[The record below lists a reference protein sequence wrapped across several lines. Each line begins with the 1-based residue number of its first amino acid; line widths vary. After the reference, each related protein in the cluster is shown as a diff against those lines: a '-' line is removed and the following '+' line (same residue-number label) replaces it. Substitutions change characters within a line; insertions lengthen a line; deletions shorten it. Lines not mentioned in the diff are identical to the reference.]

1 MAYIFFPQGKKNN
14 FRMNMTRQQEGH
26 IVVRPQ
32 SLGWS
37 GPYKSGWLRGSQE
50 AMATNAA
57 SPRGG
62 QRTEQGP
69 GSVNRDTPTSINLEG
84 VPGLSVV
91 GGSSILNPIKKGF

>member
-1 MAYIFFPQGKKNN
+1 
-14 FRMNMTRQQEGH
+14 
-26 IVVRPQ
+26 
-32 SLGWS
+32 
-37 GPYKSGWLRGSQE
+37 
-50 AMATNAA
+50 MATNAA